1 MAGESLV
8 IRQRTLFRLDARPA
22 PAGVR
27 RVRACPA
34 GRRRRALLPETAR
47 RVRIS
52 RAVRPRIAVILRE
65 ARVIQARLTGA
76 LNVYARPERAG
87 GASLAGDVYAAGAA
101 AGDPRILADALA
113 DVADGVARLR
123 TELEAITR
131 PAPTRALPGTSEKVE
146 VMRSRFERFE
156 ALHNEDDARRDG

>member
-8 IRQRTLFRLDARPA
+8 IRQRTFWRLDARRA
-22 PAGVR
+22 AAGVR
-27 RVRACPA
+27 RVRACPT
-34 GRRRRALLPETAR
+34 GRRKRVVPPATAS

-52 RAVRPRIAVILRE
+52 RSVRPRIAVVLRE
-65 ARVIQARLTGA
+65 ARVIQARLTSA
-76 LNVYARPERAG
+76 LNVYARPEKAG

-123 TELEAITR
+123 TELEAITKPR
-131 PAPTRALPGTSEKVE
+131 PTRALPGTSEKLE
-146 VMRSRFERFE
+146 VMRTRFERFE
-156 ALHNEDDARRDG
+156 SLHSDNDARRT